1 MLVLARKA
9 GQRIAIDGD
18 IEVEVLS
25 IRGSTVRLG
34 ISAPKQV
41 PIRRE
46 ELQRTGTKKRSRQ
59 KEDEDRSGVAPEL
72 DSDAPGVTSTPAVL

>member
-46 ELQRTGTKKRSRQ
+46 ELQRTDGNKRPRQ
-59 KEDEDRSGVAPEL
+59 KEDESRSGAASEL
-72 DSDAPGVTSTPAVL
+72 DSDVPGLSSTPTAS